1 MTYLFIYLSLLE
13 QVVFIGMGI
22 SSPIWGNVADKY
34 GRKVVSLTSMILM
47 ISHDF
52 MRFVNDL
59 MYFLY
64 MCLC

>member
-1 MTYLFIYLSLLE
+1 MTYFYFLFFLE

-34 GRKVVSLTSMILM
+34 GRKVVSLTSMIL
-47 ISHDF
+47 IHDF

-64 MCLC
+64 MFLC